1 MKYLIELI
9 KEKMNKMRKNS
20 SEMRKFEKI
29 MKALNFVKSIV
40 LFLLIVFASTSCKL
54 VAVQGN
60 GQISEIEKKTSNF
73 NKIDASGSFDINVKL
88 GKESKIKIIADKN
101 LQKYITTKVVNNTL
115 YLSTKKN
122 LSPTNEIEIFL
133 ITPQLVAANIS
144 GSNDLKIHNYQG
156 QILKLEIS
164 GAGTFYGSGKVD
176 VFDVEISGAGELK
189 AEKLVTK
196 VSKIQISGAGEGI
209 INVKDELYAEV
220 SGAGDLLYIGNP
232 KIIKTDIS
240 GAGSIKKKT
249 KD

>member
-1 MKYLIELI
+1 MKYIIKLIE
-9 KEKMNKMRKNS
+9 EKLNKMGKCS
-20 SEMRKFEKI
+20 SEKKKFEKI
-29 MKALNFVKSIV
+29 MQAFNLAKSIV
-40 LFLLIVFASTSCKL
+40 LVFMIVFASTSCKL

-60 GQISEIEKKTSNF
+60 GQISEIEKKISNF
-73 NKIDASGSFDINVKL
+73 NKIDASGDFDINVKL
-88 GKESKIKIIADKN
+88 GKEAKIKIIADKN
-101 LQKYITTKVVNNTL
+101 LHKHITAKVVNNTL
-115 YLSTKKN
+115 YLSTNKI

-144 GSNDLKIHNYQG
+144 GSNDLKIHNYHG
-156 QILKLEIS
+156 QIFKLEIS

-176 VFDVEISGAGELK
+176 IFDVEISGAGELK
-189 AEKLVTK
+189 SEKLVTK

-209 INVKDELYAEV
+209 INVTDELYAEV

-240 GAGSIKKKT
+240 GAGSIKKKI